1 MEDNEALLEMLTSVT
16 VSQQGSRGLQSSE
29 GRRGRREAAVGDL
42 TSTKLSSAKTI
53 IKTSLRI
60 TIEDANLYICNN
72 SKFKPVNLT

>member
-16 VSQQGSRGLQSSE
+16 VSKQGSRRLHSSE
-29 GRRGRREAAVGDL
+29 GRRNKREAVVRDL
-42 TSTKLSSAKTI
+42 HLQLSSAKTI
-53 IKTSLRI
+53 IKTSLGI